1 MKTFFVFFLSL
12 LCIPTYANSIKI
24 GYIDTSEVINN
35 ISYYQKSINEISKE
49 FEAKKTEL
57 LNLFEHIELLKSN
70 IEKNKI
76 NNIVTNEAELL
87 KITSLEDSFKSET
100 EFWQNSFNIRKIELL
115 QSIEIMINKTIKD
128 FAIQEEYDL
137 IIYEN
142 VAFVSNKVNITEAI
156 IDKIENQEL

>member
-1 MKTFFVFFLSL
+1 M
-12 LCIPTYANSIKI
+12 
-24 GYIDTSEVINN
+24 
-35 ISYYQKSINEISKE
+35 
-49 FEAKKTEL
+49 
-57 LNLFEHIELLKSN
+57 
-70 IEKNKI
+70 
-76 NNIVTNEAELL
+76 TNEAELL

-115 QSIEIMINKTIKD
+115 QSIEIMINTTIKD

>member
-115 QSIEIMINKTIKD
+115 HSI
-128 FAIQEEYDL
+128 
-137 IIYEN
+137 
-142 VAFVSNKVNITEAI
+142 
-156 IDKIENQEL
+156 

>member
-12 LCIPTYANSIKI
+12 LCISTYANSIKI

-70 IEKNKI
+70 VEKNKI
-76 NNIVTNEAELL
+76 DNNDAIEAELL
-87 KITSLEDSFKSET
+87 KITALEDSFESET
-100 EFWQNSFNIRKIELL
+100 EFWQNAFNNRKIELL
-115 QSIEIMINKTIKD
+115 QNIEIMINKTIKD
-128 FAIQEEYDL
+128 FATQEEYDL

-142 VAFVSNKVNITEAI
+142 VAFVSYKVNITEAI

>member
-12 LCIPTYANSIKI
+12 LCISTYANSIKI

-70 IEKNKI
+70 VEKNKI
-76 NNIVTNEAELL
+76 DNNDAIEAELL
-87 KITSLEDSFKSET
+87 KITALEDSFKSET
-100 EFWQNSFNIRKIELL
+100 EFWQNAFNNRKIELL
-115 QSIEIMINKTIKD
+115 QNIEIMINKTIKD
-128 FAIQEEYDL
+128 FATQEEYDL